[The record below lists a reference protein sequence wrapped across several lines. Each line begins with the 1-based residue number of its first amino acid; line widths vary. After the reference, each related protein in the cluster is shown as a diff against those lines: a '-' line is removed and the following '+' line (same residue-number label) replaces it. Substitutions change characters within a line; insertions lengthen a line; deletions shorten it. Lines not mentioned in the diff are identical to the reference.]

1 MLRLN
6 YDIESFILKQ
16 NNITILYYSLWNLNL
31 FFFFFFASSIIK
43 NIVAFPFGFPAGFPV
58 KLNHCI
64 TFGSTSSA
72 YYLLKSIA
80 ISL

>member
-1 MLRLN
+1 M
-6 YDIESFILKQ
+6 ILSHLYQ
-16 NNITILYYSLWNLNL
+16 NKITLQ
-31 FFFFFFASSIIK
+31 FFTIPCEKSEIVFFFFASSIIK